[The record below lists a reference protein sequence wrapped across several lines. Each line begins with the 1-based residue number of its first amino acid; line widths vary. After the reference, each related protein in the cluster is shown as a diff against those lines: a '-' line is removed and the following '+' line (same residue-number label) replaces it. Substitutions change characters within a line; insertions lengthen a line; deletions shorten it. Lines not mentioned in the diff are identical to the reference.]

1 MALNEN
7 EILKRKEVA
16 LAAIKSAFGTVA
28 DEYGATEFVNHH
40 LKELEAEYWVKHLG
54 SAKPTPKSV
63 FGILELRSHWDEDC
77 VFDFTLP
84 EEVTNYVISVRF
96 NENGEVEEISMES

>member
-16 LAAIKSAFGTVA
+16 LAAIKSVLGTEA

-40 LKELEAEYWVKHLG
+40 LVELEAEYWVKHLG
-54 SAKPTPKSV
+54 PEKPMPKSV
-63 FGILELRSHWDEDC
+63 LGLLELRSQCNEGC

-84 EEVTNYVISVRF
+84 EKVTDYVISVRF
-96 NENGEVEEISMES
+96 NENNEVEEITMES